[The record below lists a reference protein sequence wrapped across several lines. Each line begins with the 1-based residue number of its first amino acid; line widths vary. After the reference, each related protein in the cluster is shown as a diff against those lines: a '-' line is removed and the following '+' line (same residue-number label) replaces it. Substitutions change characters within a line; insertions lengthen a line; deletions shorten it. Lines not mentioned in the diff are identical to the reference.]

1 MRLILRCLIC
11 LRCKHLLY
19 TFVFIIGR
27 CCPTRAIFFFG
38 TSFDFNFHKGGVK
51 GQYLS
56 TALAQN
62 IDFNLL
68 KMVLQQV
75 SKLNKQKRRL
85 YYQYWLL
92 ESIGTK
98 LSFELNVTIS
108 RNFVALFQCYVLA
121 SVAAALWWS
130 SSR

>member
-1 MRLILRCLIC
+1 MLS
-11 LRCKHLLY
+11 Y
-19 TFVFIIGR
+19 TGD
-27 CCPTRAIFFFG
+27 FFFFL

-51 GQYLS
+51 GQCLS

-85 YYQYWLL
+85 YY
-92 ESIGTK
+92 
-98 LSFELNVTIS
+98 
-108 RNFVALFQCYVLA
+108 
-121 SVAAALWWS
+121 
-130 SSR
+130 